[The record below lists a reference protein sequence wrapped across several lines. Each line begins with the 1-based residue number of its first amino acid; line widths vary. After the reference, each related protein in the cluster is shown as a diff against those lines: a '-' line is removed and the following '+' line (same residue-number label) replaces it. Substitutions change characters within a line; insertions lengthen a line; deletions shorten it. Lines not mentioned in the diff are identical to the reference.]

1 MNQKRRNNLDIMA
14 DMISTAKGGARKTQ
28 LVYKCNLN
36 FSIVKRYI
44 ADLLEQGFMYFN
56 APFYYS
62 TEDGE
67 AYLTRYEALNVI

>member
-1 MNQKRRNNLDIMA
+1 MNAKRRNNLDIMA
-14 DMISTAKGGARKTQ
+14 DMIFTAREGARKTQ

-44 ADLLEQGFMYFN
+44 ADLLEEGFIYFK
-56 APFYYS
+56 APFYYA

-67 AYLTRYEALNVI
+67 TYLNRYEDLHII